1 MNLIETGKYI
11 KQCRKSNNLT
21 QSDLA
26 EKLNISEKTIS
37 KWECGNGF
45 PDTSLILPLC
55 NILNISANE
64 LLSAKNLTTT
74 DYKQC
79 AENNLIQLK
88 AEQEKSSKHLLTI
101 EYALGYIAL
110 VSFIIMILMAS
121 FIEMQTY
128 LRILLI
134 LVGIIEFSIALFFCV
149 KIERDAGF
157 YECQK
162 CHHKY
167 IPTYKAVLFSMH
179 MGRTRFLKCPKCH
192 KKSWNKKT
200 INY

>member
-11 KQCRKSNNLT
+11 KECRKSKNLT
-21 QSDLA
+21 QADLA

-55 NILNISANE
+55 NTLGISANE
-64 LLSAKNLTTT
+64 LLSAKTLTSG

-79 AENNLIQLK
+79 AENNLLVLK
-88 AEQEKSSKHLLTI
+88 SEQERSSKHLLNI
-101 EYALGYIAL
+101 EYVLGFISSI
-110 VSFIIMILMAS
+110 SFMIMIFVAS
-121 FIEMQTY
+121 FIDMKTFV
-128 LRILLI
+128 RIALI
-134 LVGIIEFSIALFFCV
+134 SIGLIEFFISLFFCI
-149 KIERDAGF
+149 KIEKDAGF

-179 MGRTRFLKCPKCH
+179 YGRTRYLKCPNCKQ
-192 KKSWNKKT
+192 KSWNKKT
-200 INY
+200 Y